1 MNFIRISPGDFI
13 PFFSGLGLRPNS
25 LLCPKSGGEKE
36 THFHPAQ
43 FQCPEN
49 KKGITAVHAHP
60 GSWSGYAFDLQTNGT
75 GRQGSSDFYHSFFK
89 GLIVFSRILLYAF
102 IIFGSS
108 PNQLIEYFMEICQ
121 GPGRKVPAPSGRP
134 QASAG

>member
-1 MNFIRISPGDFI
+1 
-13 PFFSGLGLRPNS
+13 LPNVR
-25 LLCPKSGGEKE
+25 GEKGNS
-36 THFHPAQ
+36 FPPAE